1 MAKSNRVLV
10 VSPDPG
16 LVNQVRGS
24 LTSVQVDDVSDASN
38 AEEAMEICGRD
49 NPRLVIAEVDLPGI
63 TGQEL
68 CRRLKGLAFPP
79 VVALIFRHG
88 DATGPEQCSRAGA
101 DTSAGRPFQGLEFIE
116 KLRDVINSPAFNLP
130 SAVRSDP
137 EEESVDESIDDES
150 LYSDYEFGAGES
162 AEDMEVLDSLSI
174 RPADTAEMAAV
185 RKQGEFEEV
194 GVVSSPVSHAES
206 SVKIASLPASDFED
220 AFLPSIE
227 SIENQDQNEGQNEGG
242 GTLRELVATHLQELT
257 AEGSPF
263 RTEVEALIRSVIAEE
278 LQGVEQGTDR
288 GEGEDGS

>member
-24 LTSVQVDDVSDASN
+24 LTSVQVDDVTDASN
-38 AEEAMEICGRD
+38 AEDALEICARD

-68 CRRLKGLAFPP
+68 CRRLKEGNDLAP

-88 DATGPEQCSRAGA
+88 DSTGPEQCSRAGA
-101 DTSAGRPFQGLEFIE
+101 DTSAGRPFQGLDFIE
-116 KLRDVINSPAFNLP
+116 KLRDVINSPAFNRP
-130 SAVRSDP
+130 IPGRSEQ

-150 LYSDYEFGAGES
+150 LYSDYEFAAGES

-194 GVVSSPVSHAES
+194 GVVSSPASHAES
-206 SVKIASLPASDFED
+206 SVKIASLPASDFDD
-220 AFLPSIE
+220 AFLPSVD
-227 SIENQDQNEGQNEGG
+227 SIQGQEQNQAG

-257 AEGSPF
+257 AEGSSF
-263 RTEVEALIRSVIAEE
+263 RAEMETLIRSVIAEE
-278 LQGVEQGTDR
+278 LRGQG
-288 GEGEDGS
+288 DGGS

>member
-1 MAKSNRVLV
+1 MAKSNRVLI

-24 LTSVQVDDVSDASN
+24 LTSVHVDDVSDASN
-38 AEEAMEICGRD
+38 AEEALEICARD
-49 NPRLVIAEVDLPGI
+49 DTRLVIAEVDLPGI

-68 CRRLKGLAFPP
+68 CRRLKDGNELAP

-101 DTSAGRPFQGLEFIE
+101 DTSAGRPFQGLDFVE
-116 KLRDVINSPAFNLP
+116 KLRHVISSPAFNRP
-130 SAVRSDP
+130 IAVRSEP

-194 GVVSSPVSHAES
+194 GVVSSPASHTES

-220 AFLPSIE
+220 AFLPSVENIQGQE
-227 SIENQDQNEGQNEGG
+227 SNQGG
-242 GTLRELVATHLQELT
+242 GTLREMVATHLEELT
-257 AEGSPF
+257 ADGSPF
-263 RTEVEALIRSVIAEE
+263 RAEMEALIRSVIAEE
-278 LQGVEQGTDR
+278 LR
-288 GEGEDGS
+288 GRGDSGP